1 MKDSPLCQKLLTLDT
16 EELYYKECK
25 ENGKQPRNLYPIEA
39 SAQLTEAMF
48 FPANAKQNILIM
60 KHKCYSPSLAHS
72 HDFFEI
78 FYVLKGQSYHEIGG
92 KSSRMREGD
101 LCMIP
106 PKTMHYIHVDDD
118 SAILDIL
125 IRRSA
130 FERVF
135 SSLLDDGNI
144 LSAFFVGNTYTAGA
158 NDYII
163 FHTGKDE
170 SLQSLILDM
179 YQECESKESYF
190 ELLLDS
196 QLSMLFGLLL
206 RNHETSCELPPF
218 QNRTDSQIFGMVQ
231 YLHQHY
237 GDISLKKLAA
247 RFHYTPEY
255 TSKLIHDTTGRT
267 FSCLLTQ
274 IRMEQALRLLT
285 NTSLTV
291 TDVGRQVGYSTPEHF
306 IRTFK
311 KTFQKTPKEYRKDLP
326 KPYPISSFSVP
337 SASFNP

>member
-1 MKDSPLCQKLLTLDT
+1 MNRSEICQKLLILDA

-25 ENGKQPRNLYPIEA
+25 ENGRQPRNLYPVEA
-39 SAQLTEAMF
+39 SVQLTEAMF
-48 FPANAKQNILIM
+48 FPANTKQNIFVL
-60 KHKCYSPSLAHS
+60 KHKCYSPSVTHS

-78 FYVLKGQSYHEIGG
+78 FYVLRGQSHHEIGG
-92 KSSRMREGD
+92 KSSRMQEGD

-125 IRRSA
+125 IRPSA

-135 SSLLDDGNI
+135 SSLLNDGNI

-163 FHTGKDE
+163 FHTGADE
-170 SLQSLILDM
+170 PLKNLILDM
-179 YQECESKESYF
+179 YRECENKESYF

-206 RNHETSCELPPF
+206 RNHQHACELPPF

-237 GDISLKKLAA
+237 SDISLKKLAA

-274 IRMEQALRLLT
+274 IRMERALRLLA

-291 TDVGRQVGYSTPEHF
+291 TDIGQQIGYSTPEHF

-311 KTFQKTPKEYRKDLP
+311 KTFHKTPNEYRKRLP
-326 KPYPISSFSVP
+326 DPWGPEAYSSGG
-337 SASFNP
+337 SAEP